1 MGCGAELLQNTP
13 NKRAAAKLSY
23 PDCFPTLVQER
34 VDETY
39 RDTAKW
45 TRMSIMSTAGSG
57 FFSSDRTI
65 NEYAQEIWRTEPCH
79 VPAPED

>member
-1 MGCGAELLQNTP
+1 MF
-13 NKRAAAKLSY
+13 AAAPGAY
-23 PDCFPTLVQER
+23 CAVACVQER

-39 RDTAKW
+39 KDSAKW

-65 NEYAQEIWRTEPCH
+65 DEYARDIWRTEPCH
-79 VPAPED
+79 VPAPQD

>member
-1 MGCGAELLQNTP
+1 MWGCFGAT
-13 NKRAAAKLSY
+13 KHDLSVL
-23 PDCFPTLVQER
+23 CAGVQER

-39 RDTAKW
+39 KNSAKW

-65 NEYAQEIWRTEPCH
+65 DEYARDIWRTEPCH
-79 VPAPED
+79 VPAPQD

>member
-1 MGCGAELLQNTP
+1 MLYLNVCLVHAHATQ
-13 NKRAAAKLSY
+13 RAIVLH
-23 PDCFPTLVQER
+23 DLVQER

-39 RDTAKW
+39 KDSAKW

-65 NEYAQEIWRTEPCH
+65 DEYARDIWRTEPCH
-79 VPAPED
+79 VPAPQD